1 MLERDMDPSSY
12 DDQYLILPQD
22 EEEGEGDDEV
32 ISY

>member
-12 DDQYLILPQD
+12 DDQYLILTQD